1 MQQLMLHSCWGE
13 PWTVQREGVNV
24 RFFSG
29 DSVVKNVPENKAA
42 VFEVCCTPVL
52 WLIENLPST
61 YDRQIVLEN
70 TSQSNEE
77 GDLYALQLQKH
88 TNTDG
93 LKVYVGGQTLNGI
106 MYFPHFPF
114 GGTKVVVEV
123 FRGPNMYDYT
133 SQPITLIWSTGC
145 QDDIIVSRIQ
155 LKPQYLK
162 PCAKVEFHSTNVTFA
177 ITPSS

>member
-1 MQQLMLHSCWGE
+1 M
-13 PWTVQREGVNV
+13 
-24 RFFSG
+24 
-29 DSVVKNVPENKAA
+29 
-42 VFEVCCTPVL
+42 
-52 WLIENLPST
+52 IETLQST

-70 TSQSNEE
+70 TSESNEE
-77 GDLYALQLQKH
+77 GDLYALQLQKD

-93 LKVYVGGQTLNGI
+93 LRVYVGGQTLNGI

-123 FRGPNMYDYT
+123 FRGPYVYDYT

-155 LKPQYLK
+155 LKPQFLK

>member
-1 MQQLMLHSCWGE
+1 M
-13 PWTVQREGVNV
+13 RY
-24 RFFSG
+24 FSG
-29 DSVVKNVPENKAA
+29 DGVVKNVPEDKAA
-42 VFEVCCTPVL
+42 VFEVPLRVL
-52 WLIENLPST
+52 FVSPAHLDLRYS
-61 YDRQIVLEN
+61 QLVLEN
-70 TSQSNEE
+70 TSESSEE
-77 GDLYALQLQKH
+77 GDLYALQLQKD

-123 FRGPNMYDYT
+123 FRGPNMYDYR

>member
-1 MQQLMLHSCWGE
+1 M
-13 PWTVQREGVNV
+13 
-24 RFFSG
+24 
-29 DSVVKNVPENKAA
+29 
-42 VFEVCCTPVL
+42 
-52 WLIENLPST
+52 
-61 YDRQIVLEN
+61 LEN
-70 TSQSNEE
+70 TSESNEE
-77 GDLYALQLQKH
+77 GDLYALQLKRD

-93 LKVYVGGQTLNGI
+93 LKVLVGGQPLTTI

-123 FRGPNMYDYT
+123 FRGPKVYDYT
-133 SQPITLIWSTGC
+133 SQPITLIWATGC
-145 QDDIIVSRIQ
+145 QDDIIQSFIQ

>member
-1 MQQLMLHSCWGE
+1 M
-13 PWTVQREGVNV
+13 RY
-24 RFFSG
+24 FSG
-29 DSVVKNVPENKAA
+29 DGVVKNVPEDKAA
-42 VFEVCCTPVL
+42 VFEVPLRVL
-52 WLIENLPST
+52 FVSPAHLDLRYS
-61 YDRQIVLEN
+61 QLVLEN
-70 TSQSNEE
+70 TSESSEE
-77 GDLYALQLQKH
+77 GDLYALQLQKD

-145 QDDIIVSRIQ
+145 QDDIIISFIE
-155 LKPQYLK
+155 LKPQFLK